1 VRIDSESESE
11 DGLSSASAETVGA
24 EADRRG
30 SSAFLPS
37 PDFVTVSK
45 GSGGTG
51 GRLCEASIGG
61 GGGAK
66 GGNLNENGTFRTC
79 RNMAEAYAGQMAENW
94 FHTTAIHHVNWRNQV
109 KCLGVDDV
117 PVGLIFTNRVSNTE

>member
-1 VRIDSESESE
+1 VGIDSESESE
-11 DGLSSASAETVGA
+11 DGLSSASVQIVGT
-24 EADRRG
+24 EVDRRG
-30 SSAFLPS
+30 SSVFLIS
-37 PDFVTVSK
+37 SGFVAMTR

-51 GRLCEASIGG
+51 GRLCEVSIGG

-79 RNMAEAYAGQMAENW
+79 RNMAEAYAGQMAEIW
-94 FHTTAIHHVNWRNQV
+94 FYTMGIRHVNRKNQV